1 MIIEIDDAGTG
12 SPLGGIV
19 IGILKG
25 RLFDYEIIP
34 VEYFQNEENN
44 EYYNEIKEKTLESVL
59 KLLRRV
65 NFDPEEDIIHICRG
79 NIFSH
84 VHKYLWENKLKWTFT
99 KIVSRLQDLVEFIYD
114 LHLVELGVPRMLVKR
129 LTTYGR
135 YVTELFKWV
144 ALSPKDRQK
153 IVKTRFPIWR
163 KEWKYSEVS
172 FKETISKRFTYCIE
186 CGETIP
192 AGEKVITAI
201 IKTPKREFK
210 AYLHPQCYERLKF
223 KGGEIELVRVN
234 RCNA

>member
-19 IGILKG
+19 IGILKKN
-25 RLFDYEIIP
+25 LFDYEIIP
-34 VEYFQNEENN
+34 VEYFQRENDN
-44 EYYNEIKEKTLESVL
+44 YYVDVKEKVLESVL

-65 NFDPEEDIIHICRG
+65 NYDPEKDIIHICRG

-84 VHKYLWENKLKWTFT
+84 VHEYLWKNKFNWTFA

-129 LTTYGR
+129 LTTYSR

-144 ALSPKDRQK
+144 SLQPNRQK
-153 IVKTRFPIWR
+153 LVKTRFPVWR

-172 FKETISKRFTYCIE
+172 FTNGVSRKFTYCIE
-186 CGETIP
+186 CGEAISP
-192 AGEKVITAI
+192 GEEVVIAN
-201 IKTPKREFK
+201 IKTPKRKFR
-210 AYLHPQCYERLKF
+210 AYLHPQCYEKIKLN
-223 KGGEIELVRVN
+223 GEGIELIRVN

>member
-34 VEYFQNEENN
+34 VKYFQNEEDSD
-44 EYYNEIKEKTLESVL
+44 YYNKIKEKTLELVL
-59 KLLRRV
+59 KLLERLD
-65 NFDPEEDIIHICRG
+65 FDPKEDVIHVCRG
-79 NIFSH
+79 NIFSY
-84 VHKYLWENKLKWTFT
+84 VHRYLWENKLNWTFT

-114 LHLVELGVPRMLVKR
+114 LHLVELGVPRLLVKR
-129 LTTYGR
+129 LTSYSR

-144 ALSPKDRQK
+144 ALSSKERWK

-172 FKETISKRFTYCIE
+172 FREGISGKFTYCIE
-186 CGETIP
+186 CGETISVEERIII
-192 AGEKVITAI
+192 AN
-201 IKTPKREFK
+201 IKTPKRKFK
-210 AYLHPQCYERLKF
+210 AYLHPKCYEKLKV
-223 KGGEIELVRVN
+223 KGGGIESIRVN
-234 RCNA
+234 RCHA